1 MFDRIDTY
9 LDHLEMLI
17 DRLINNAYG
26 ALFMILVVLTGLILT
41 RGG

>member
-1 MFDRIDTY
+1 MFTRIDTY
-9 LDHLEMLI
+9 LARFEILI
-17 DRLINNAYG
+17 DRLINNAFG